1 MITSIFNRDK
11 VIVSGL
17 VQNLIMASR
26 QGNYRVTRRFNL
38 DFAIVVQGRNEEE
51 AAYSAESIELES
63 WDEVDSSWE
72 LIDVSRVPHLVLV
85 EDKEKQES
93 IKPVIKIWERT

>member
-1 MITSIFNRDK
+1 MSVYK
-11 VIVSGL
+11 KK
-17 VQNLIMASR
+17 
-26 QGNYRVTRRFNL
+26 YRVTRRFSL

-51 AAYSAESIELES
+51 AACSAESIELES
-63 WDEVDSSWE
+63 WDEIDSSWE

-93 IKPVIKIWERT
+93 IRPVIKIWERT

>member
-1 MITSIFNRDK
+1 MGSIQRH
-11 VIVSGL
+11 
-17 VQNLIMASR
+17 
-26 QGNYRVTRRFNL
+26 YRVTRRFNL

-85 EDKEKQES
+85 EDKDKQES